1 MHSPSIEK
9 VVAETREG
17 RCGATCCVPIVLTR
31 SRVGRDEVYR
41 NREHRKR
48 KDERRKLANR
58 SFYPTSFQTKDEKL
72 IGYDLVLPSAH
83 CLSSRTK
90 RAYPTDEDIRYSHN
104 KPSLEPALMYRF
116 LDYNSRIANN
126 IPLAC
131 LLVYLLHHSFPS
143 SLLFSSLPS
152 FINNHP
158 LNLPSNPSPITQRI
172 IHHPPPLSSPFPLLF
187 PFLSHLIN
195 QSTPH
200 GNCLLCGTNTYLS
213 TYILI
218 IIAKPR

>member
-104 KPSLEPALMYRF
+104 KPSLKPALMYRF

-131 LLVYLLHHSFPS
+131 LLVYLLHHTFPS

-158 LNLPSNPSPITQRI
+158 LNLPSNPSPNTQRI
-172 IHHPPPLSSPFPLLF
+172 SSILLPSPPLSPFPP
-187 PFLSHLIN
+187 PFSPI
-195 QSTPH
+195 
-200 GNCLLCGTNTYLS
+200 
-213 TYILI
+213 
-218 IIAKPR
+218 